1 MKVGFE
7 VLVRHTPRLVLTK
20 EHFAYLRPALLK
32 LPPEKRAA
40 FSVVPDEIRK
50 YAGREGGRALNMAI
64 EVAQEALRQGGLTG
78 RDIDFVLGA
87 GPGVHGALG
96 LRLDTPMLNAADCC
110 AGFVN
115 LLQIAWMLAETGEAK
130 RILVVASAALA
141 GGEPWST
148 TDLTDPI
155 APNFGDGA
163 AAAIVSGQNLNDAAQ
178 SPAEHPF
185 NNLSASRAQS
195 RTEPNLKCEF
205 LAYDTAV
212 DGRGY
217 HSACGDISP
226 LRNPDLAEAAG
237 APCPVGPFFRMDDI
251 SYIKVATEPGYLA
264 DSLKRMC
271 KAAGIEMSEIDALI
285 CHHLGDCEAAWK
297 RDLAAC
303 GLEEGVFK
311 NLRLKYGNTGH
322 TDIPSD
328 LLYFIEQGIVK
339 RGSIVVLWVPG
350 SGVSLGGLMLRLL

>member
-7 VLVRHTPRLVLTK
+7 VIVRHTPKLVLTK
-20 EHFAYLRPALLK
+20 EHFKYLQTALEK

-40 FSVVPDEIRK
+40 FSIVPDEVRS
-50 YAGREGGRALNMAI
+50 YTGREGGRALNMAV
-64 EVAQEALRQGGLTG
+64 EVAQEALTQSGLIGTH
-78 RDIDFVLGA
+78 IDLVLGA
-87 GPGVHGALG
+87 EVSIHKELG
-96 LRLDTPMLNAADCC
+96 LRVDTPMLNVADCC
-110 AGFVN
+110 ASFVN
-115 LLQIAWMLAETGEAK
+115 LLQIAWMLVESGEAK
-130 RILVVASAALA
+130 RVLVVASAALA

-148 TDLTDPI
+148 TDMTDPI

-163 AAAIVSGQNLNDAAQ
+163 AAVIVSSQ
-178 SPAEHPF
+178 
-185 NNLSASRAQS
+185 
-195 RTEPNLKCEF
+195 NLKCEF

-226 LRNPDLAEAAG
+226 LRNPDLAEVAG

-264 DSLKRMC
+264 SSLIRMC
-271 KAAGIEMSEIDALI
+271 EKAGIQTSEIDALI

-297 RDLAAC
+297 SDLIAC
-303 GLEEGVFK
+303 GSREDVFK

-322 TDIPSD
+322 TDIPLD
-328 LLYFIEQGIVK
+328 LLYFVEQGIVK
-339 RGSIVVLWVPG
+339 KDSVVVLWVPG
-350 SGVSLGGLMLRLL
+350 SGVSLGGLMLRWL

>member
-7 VLVRHTPRLVLTK
+7 VIVKHKPKLVLTK
-20 EHFAYLRPALLK
+20 EHFAYLQPALEK

-40 FSVVPDEIRK
+40 FSIVPDEVRT
-50 YAGREGGRALNMAI
+50 YSGREGGRALNMAI
-64 EVAQEALRQGGLTG
+64 EVAQEALTQSGLNGT
-78 RDIDFVLGA
+78 DIDYVLGA
-87 GPGVHGALG
+87 EVSIHKELG
-96 LRLDTPMLNAADCC
+96 LRTDTPMLNAADCC
-110 AGFVN
+110 ASFVN
-115 LLQIAWMLAETGEAK
+115 LLQIAWMLVETGEA
-130 RILVVASAALA
+130 RRVLVVASAALA

-148 TDLTDPI
+148 TDMTDPI

-163 AAAIVSGQNLNDAAQ
+163 AAVIVSGQ
-178 SPAEHPF
+178 
-185 NNLSASRAQS
+185 
-195 RTEPNLKCEF
+195 NLKCEF

-217 HSACGDISP
+217 HSACGDISL
-226 LRNPDLAEAAG
+226 LRNPELAEAAG

-271 KAAGIEMSEIDALI
+271 DKAGIKTSDIDALI

-297 RDLAAC
+297 RDLAVC
-303 GLEEGVFK
+303 GSREDVFK

-322 TDIPSD
+322 TDIPLD
-328 LLYFIEQGIVK
+328 LLHYVEHGVVNK
-339 RGSIVVLWVPG
+339 DSVVVLWVPG
-350 SGVSLGGLMLRLL
+350 SGVSLGGLMLRWLQ